1 LPRERFASGAGQ
13 SIKRE
18 SSILVEARGLSR
30 SYQRGNQT
38 VEALRDV
45 DLTIDEGEFVTVMGP
60 SGCGKSTLLHLLG
73 GIDRPTSGQ
82 ISVDGRDLA
91 IMSEEELTRFRK
103 ENVGFV
109 FQFYNLLPTL
119 SAFENVEL
127 PLIAQ
132 RQPRRDRRRRARAAL
147 RAVGLEHRFD
157 HRPGE
162 LSGGQQQRV
171 AIARAMVAEPKLVLA
186 DEPTGD
192 LDSGS
197 ARVVVDLMQE
207 LNERLG
213 LTFVVVT
220 HDPVVAQSGRRMIR
234 LKDGEIAEG
243 DAGSV

>member
-1 LPRERFASGAGQ
+1 MLIETRR
-13 SIKRE
+13 
-18 SSILVEARGLSR
+18 LSK
-30 SYQRGNQT
+30 SYQRGKET
-38 VEALRDV
+38 VAALRGV

-91 IMSEEELTRFRK
+91 SMSEEELTRFRK

-119 SAFENVEL
+119 SALENVEL
-127 PLIAQ
+127 PLVAQ
-132 RQPRRDRRRRARAAL
+132 RHPRRDRRQMARAAL
-147 RAVGLEHRFD
+147 RAVGLDHRFD
-157 HRPGE
+157 HKPGE

-192 LDSGS
+192 LDSES
-197 ARVVVDLMQE
+197 ARVVVDLMKE
-207 LNERLG
+207 LNEQLG

-220 HDPVVAQSGRRMIR
+220 HDPVVAEQGRRMIR
-234 LKDGEIAEG
+234 LKDGEIAES
-243 DAGSV
+243 DAGRV

>member
-1 LPRERFASGAGQ
+1 MLIETRR
-13 SIKRE
+13 
-18 SSILVEARGLSR
+18 LSK
-30 SYQRGNQT
+30 SYQRGQEK
-38 VEALRDV
+38 VEALRGV

-91 IMSEEELTRFRK
+91 SMSEEELTRFRK

-119 SAFENVEL
+119 SALENVEL
-127 PLIAQ
+127 PLVAQ
-132 RQPRRDRRRRARAAL
+132 RHPRRDRRQMARAAL
-147 RAVGLEHRFD
+147 RAVGLDHRFD
-157 HRPGE
+157 HKPGE

-192 LDSGS
+192 LDSES
-197 ARVVVDLMQE
+197 ARVVVDLMKE
-207 LNERLG
+207 LNEQLG

-220 HDPVVAQSGRRMIR
+220 HDPVVAEQGRRMIR
-234 LKDGEIAEG
+234 LKDGEIAES
-243 DAGSV
+243 DAGRV

>member
-1 LPRERFASGAGQ
+1 MLIETRR
-13 SIKRE
+13 
-18 SSILVEARGLSR
+18 LSK
-30 SYQRGNQT
+30 SYQRGKET
-38 VEALRDV
+38 VAALRGV

-91 IMSEEELTRFRK
+91 SMSEEELTRFRK

-119 SAFENVEL
+119 SALENVEL
-127 PLIAQ
+127 PLVAQ
-132 RQPRRDRRRRARAAL
+132 RHPRRDRRQMARAAL
-147 RAVGLEHRFD
+147 RAVGLDHRFD
-157 HRPGE
+157 HKPGE

-192 LDSGS
+192 LDSES
-197 ARVVVDLMQE
+197 ARVVVDLMKE

-220 HDPVVAQSGRRMIR
+220 HDPVVAEQGRRMIR
-234 LKDGEIAEG
+234 LKDGEIAES
-243 DAGSV
+243 DAGRV